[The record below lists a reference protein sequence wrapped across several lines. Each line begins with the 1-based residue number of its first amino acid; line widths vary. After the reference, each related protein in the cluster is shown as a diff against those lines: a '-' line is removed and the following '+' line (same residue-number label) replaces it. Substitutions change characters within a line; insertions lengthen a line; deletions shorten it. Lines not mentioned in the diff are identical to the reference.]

1 MQENISFQQVLKRPQ
16 IHIFLILRFWMRKK
30 VKLLGVNLAGRLNHA
45 NTLLQ
50 KASKKYHVLA
60 IMCNY
65 MNEKKL
71 RILMNAFITF

>member
-1 MQENISFQQVLKRPQ
+1 
-16 IHIFLILRFWMRKK
+16 MRKK
-30 VKLLGVNLAGRLNHA
+30 IKLLGVNLAGRLNFDFHA